1 MAAILLSICSICLA
15 APVSL
20 EIRPEPPRMVADGK
34 SVGIININA
43 RDASGRPVSDGTTV
57 QLTATLGQLRDNSV
71 STTNGMATV
80 EIVSAAVKGKGTI
93 TASIPGQ
100 AIASVQIAFVDEADA
115 SVDIPEYFSLD
126 GGGYLAYSSDYKI
139 IEAFSENEAVFS
151 GGQVSVRSLSWQY
164 DTRSNGLVAHQ
175 AVLTRRGKSQNYY
188 RLLYYPMSDSGI
200 GLIEKDDGSIETVML
215 EQGEFKKPD
224 TSISEHLFDLKD
236 MSDSQVLFIMKRG
249 VLVPN
254 QRVQMFKVR
263 MYVSGMK
270 AVSIPLYDMSL
281 QSQEPLGQSFLGASS
296 NGLTVDLP
304 IYYSMR
310 PGSVGALH
318 IRRGQIYSSSA
329 DGGEKVW
336 SIDLVQNY
344 SRSGKSQGEIGVYRA
359 NRDDWSVRWNHNI
372 TFNKKSSGYLY
383 LDTPSN
389 SAVFGNTGYSL
400 RTNSGRLGLSLSGN
414 SEFSGDEARSARG
427 QAFWETKPINL
438 TPRLRMTVSPSVSY
452 EWLQA
457 LSTIRQ
463 QTIYGT
469 TARFYTNPYRALGFS
484 FIPTGS
490 IGYRDGNE
498 NYRGVTKDATVM
510 AIRDLGNVGALSL
523 VYNYH
528 DSPQATYTSKQMLSA
543 QLSMMPVKWMNLSV
557 GGSKALD
564 IENDSLVGSLAFKLG
579 DALLLGADYSGSRYI
594 DDQYD
599 ELVMWLGYRLGVR
612 QMNFSWSN
620 KTHTWRFDIL
630 NASW

>member
-1 MAAILLSICSICLA
+1 
-15 APVSL
+15 
-20 EIRPEPPRMVADGK
+20 MVADGK

-80 EIVSAAVKGKGTI
+80 EIVSAAIKGKGTI

-115 SVDIPEYFSLD
+115 SVEIPDYFSLD
-126 GGGYLAYSSDYKI
+126 GGGYLAYSSDYRI
-139 IEAFSENEAVFS
+139 IEAFSEKEATFS
-151 GGQVSVRSLSWQY
+151 GGQVSVMSLSWQY

-175 AVLTRRGKSQNYY
+175 AVLTRRGKTQNYY
-188 RLLYYPMSDSGI
+188 RLLYYPLSDSGI

-215 EQGEFKKPD
+215 EQGELKKPD
-224 TSISEHLFDLKD
+224 AIVSPHLFDLKE
-236 MSDSQVLFIMKRG
+236 MSDSQVLFSMSRG

-254 QRVQMFKVR
+254 QRIQMFKVR

-318 IRRGQIYSSSA
+318 IRRGQVYSSAA

-336 SIDLVQNY
+336 SLDLVQNY
-344 SRSGKSQGEIGVYRA
+344 SKSGKSQGEFGIYRA
-359 NRDDWSVRWNHNI
+359 NRDDWSVRWNHNV
-372 TFNKKSSGYLY
+372 TFNKKSSGYIY

-438 TPRLRMTVSPSVSY
+438 TSRLRMTVSPSVSY
-452 EWLQA
+452 EWMQM

-463 QTIYGT
+463 QTLYGT
-469 TARFYTNPYRALGFS
+469 TARFYTDPYRALGFR
-484 FIPTGS
+484 FIPTAS

-498 NYRGVTKDATVM
+498 SNRGVTQDATIM
-510 AIRDLGNVGALSL
+510 GIRDLGNLGALSL

-528 DSPQATYTSKQMLSA
+528 DSPQETYTSKQMLSA
-543 QLSMMPVKWMNLSV
+543 QLSLMPVKWMNLSV

-564 IENDSLVGSLAFKLG
+564 IQNDSLVGSLAFKLG
-579 DALLLGADYSGSRYI
+579 DALLLGADYSGSRYLE
-594 DDQYD
+594 DQYD